1 MSWNWLFSETE
12 TILLHILNINHQH
25 LLSFKVNFFH
35 LRLVSYFYVKHCGC
49 EKEDLNCKIWY
60 KSAVKHFKYMSRE
73 LQETL
78 RQRQYL
84 KGLKL
89 MTLSWLN
96 TTRKNRIWA
105 VLRQLP
111 RTFQRL
117 IVDIWIF
124 LGITWTFTIA
134 S

>member
-1 MSWNWLFSETE
+1 MKLTVFRNRNHFVTHFLTS
-12 TILLHILNINHQH
+12 IINIYYH
-25 LLSFKVNFFH
+25 LKYFFFH
-35 LRLVSYFYVKHCGC
+35 LRLVSYFYVKYWGC
-49 EKEDLNCKIWY
+49 EKKDLNCKIWY

-73 LQETL
+73 LHETL

>member
-1 MSWNWLFSETE
+1 MKLTVFRNRNHFVTHFLTSIINIYYHLKYFFFIWDWFLIFMWNIE
-12 TILLHILNINHQH
+12 
-25 LLSFKVNFFH
+25 V
-35 LRLVSYFYVKHCGC
+35 VKR
-49 EKEDLNCKIWY
+49 KILNCKIWY

-124 LGITWTFTIA
+124 LGITWTFTVA